1 MNETD
6 LMALNPNDPMEV
18 EVEIVQVSSQEQL
31 NQAFA
36 NFLSID
42 VAGGQASAD
51 TLATYRLQVARC
63 SDLQSSGGKP
73 AIIAFLTGI
82 KCNYK

>member
-1 MNETD
+1 MNEID
-6 LMALNPNDPMEV
+6 LMEQNPNDPVEV

-51 TLATYRLQVARC
+51 TLPHIDSR
-63 SDLQSSGGKP
+63 
-73 AIIAFLTGI
+73 
-82 KCNYK
+82 